1 MAQIGPRSMMSFT
14 TDINVAR
21 SFGSTVYAARV
32 PRNQMIMQTLPG
44 AGEAEVLIPQ
54 SLVRSDRLRRI
65 VMPLPGGRR
74 FRLFLHWS
82 DGTDLEDLDRRIV
95 DGDPWERSFD
105 GALAGGDMDLR
116 CQSCGTDF
124 VAIVADAGIPL
135 LGDVAP
141 RLREHE
147 FIASCP
153 VCGMG
158 WQPHVLH
165 VVKAA

>member
-1 MAQIGPRSMMSFT
+1 MYVEIVLGPLPVRYYPRSRALDKK
-14 TDINVAR
+14 DI
-21 SFGSTVYAARV
+21 
-32 PRNQMIMQTLPG
+32 LPG
-44 AGEAEVLIPQ
+44 QDESREQ

-82 DGTDLEDLDRRIV
+82 DGTDLEDLDRRIA

-116 CQSCGTDF
+116 CRSCGTDF

-135 LGDVAP
+135 LGDIAT

-147 FIASCP
+147 FVASCP
-153 VCGMG
+153 VCGVG

>member
-1 MAQIGPRSMMSFT
+1 MYVEIVLGSLPVRYYPQPRTLEKVNLFP
-14 TDINVAR
+14 
-21 SFGSTVYAARV
+21 G
-32 PRNQMIMQTLPG
+32 QTEG
-44 AGEAEVLIPQ
+44 REQ
-54 SLVRSDRLRRI
+54 SLVRSDRLRRV

-95 DGDPWERSFD
+95 HGDPWERYFD
-105 GALAGGDMDLR
+105 GALAGGDMDFR
-116 CQSCGTDF
+116 CRSCGTNF

-135 LGDVAP
+135 LGDVAA

-147 FIASCP
+147 FVASCP
-153 VCGMG
+153 VCGAA

-165 VVKAA
+165 VVEVA